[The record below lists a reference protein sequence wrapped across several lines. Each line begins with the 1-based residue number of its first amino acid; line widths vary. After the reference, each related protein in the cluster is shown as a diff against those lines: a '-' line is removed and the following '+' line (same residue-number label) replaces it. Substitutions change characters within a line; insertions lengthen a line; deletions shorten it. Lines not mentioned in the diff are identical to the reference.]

1 MAESVCLETGQ
12 EMESTTFEPFR
23 IGTRHG
29 VEIFLSH
36 GEGFYFIGV
45 DVKGNDTRFIYKKL
59 GDLTDKIDELFSSY
73 LSNYGLTLAT
83 YQAQLERN

>member
-1 MAESVCLETGQ
+1 METDIFESYK
-12 EMESTTFEPFR
+12 
-23 IGTRHG
+23 IGSRHG

-36 GEGFYFIGV
+36 GEGFYFVGV
-45 DVKGNDTRFIYKKL
+45 DVKGHDTRFIYKKL